1 MGEKMGKVIQVNK
14 LTKIYKTF
22 KRNPGFINVISSL
35 FYRKYEDKVAVN
47 DVSFTIN
54 EGEFVGFLGPNGA
67 GKTTTLK
74 MLSGILY
81 PTSGNVSI
89 LGFTPWKR
97 QKEYQGQM
105 SIVMGQKNQ
114 LWFDLPAKDSFELLT
129 DIYNLDRVATQKWV
143 DELAKMLD
151 VDKYLTT
158 QVRRLSLG
166 ERMKMELI
174 AALIHKPKI
183 LFLDEPTIGLDI
195 VSQKKIREFLKKI
208 NKEEH
213 VTILLTSHYMEDI
226 SDLCERVIIINQGKV
241 IYDAALEKLI
251 AKYETGKILHLT
263 LDEAVEEKDFAKYGV
278 VKEVLGNDITLSVD
292 KKRASEVVKDIL
304 SNYNVLDFAFQPLEA
319 DEVISRVFTEGI
331 KK

>member
-1 MGEKMGKVIQVNK
+1 MGKVIQVNK

>member
-1 MGEKMGKVIQVNK
+1 MGAYVEKVIEVKNLSK
-14 LTKIYKTF
+14 VYKTF
-22 KRNPGFINVISSL
+22 KRNPGFINVLSSL

-81 PTSGNVSI
+81 PSSGNVSI

-97 QKEYQGQM
+97 QKEYQGKM

-151 VDKYLTT
+151 IDKLLTT

-195 VSQKKIREFLKKI
+195 ISQKKIREFLKKI
-208 NKEEH
+208 NREER

-226 SDLCERVIIINQGKV
+226 SDLCERVIIINAGKV

-263 LDEAVEEKDFAKYGV
+263 LDEAVKEKDFAKYGV

-292 KKRASEVVKDIL
+292 KKRASDVVKDIL

>member
-1 MGEKMGKVIQVNK
+1 MEPIIKVEN

-22 KRNPGFINVISSL
+22 KRNPGFANVLSSL
-35 FYRKYEDKVAVN
+35 FYRKYEEKVAVK
-47 DVSFTIN
+47 DVSFSIN

-89 LGFTPWKR
+89 LGFVPWKR

-129 DIYNLDRVATQKWV
+129 DIYNLDRLATDKWV
-143 DELAKMLD
+143 NELARMLD
-151 VDKYLTT
+151 VDRFLTT

-226 SDLCERVIIINQGKV
+226 SELCERVIIINEGKV
-241 IYDAALEKLI
+241 IYDDALAHLI

-263 LDEAVEEKDFAKYGV
+263 LDEMVVEKKFTKYGN
-278 VKEVLGNDITLSVD
+278 VKEVSGNDITLSVD
-292 KKRASEVVKDIL
+292 KKRASDVVKDIL

-331 KK
+331 KE